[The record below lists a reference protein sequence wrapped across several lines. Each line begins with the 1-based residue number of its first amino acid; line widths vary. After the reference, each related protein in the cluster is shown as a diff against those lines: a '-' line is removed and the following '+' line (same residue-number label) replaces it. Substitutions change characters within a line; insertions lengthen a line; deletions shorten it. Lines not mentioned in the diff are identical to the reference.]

1 MVDVAVT
8 VAKLVQQSTQQSS
21 EEKAAKLTGTQFDQ
35 LHLPC
40 TAWRMFIITELCC
53 KHVNC
58 LDKAIDANVVAV
70 ENLTDSL
77 TKMMD
82 VRNLSSDVFVNGN
95 QANIL
100 IQDLSHENV
109 PLSRDFDKRFLHHT
123 LSLTTNIDDRDR
135 M

>member
-1 MVDVAVT
+1 M
-8 VAKLVQQSTQQSS
+8 
-21 EEKAAKLTGTQFDQ
+21 TGTEFDQ
-35 LHLPC
+35 LHLPF

-82 VRNLSSDVFVNGN
+82 VRNLSSDVFVSGK

-109 PLSRDFDKRFLHHT
+109 PLLRDVEKRFLHHT

>member
-1 MVDVAVT
+1 M
-8 VAKLVQQSTQQSS
+8 
-21 EEKAAKLTGTQFDQ
+21 TGTQFDQ
-35 LHLPC
+35 LHLPF

-53 KHVNC
+53 KHENC
-58 LDKAIDANVVAV
+58 LGKAIDANVVAV
-70 ENLTDSL
+70 EILTDSL

-82 VRNLSSDVFVNGN
+82 VRNLSSDVFVTGN

-109 PLSRDFDKRFLHHT
+109 PLSRDVEKRFLHHT

>member
-1 MVDVAVT
+1 M
-8 VAKLVQQSTQQSS
+8 
-21 EEKAAKLTGTQFDQ
+21 
-35 LHLPC
+35 
-40 TAWRMFIITELCC
+40 
-53 KHVNC
+53 
-58 LDKAIDANVVAV
+58 DKALDANVVAA

-82 VRNLSSDVFVNGN
+82 VRNLSSDVFGNGN

-109 PLSRDFDKRFLHHT
+109 PLSRDVDKRFLHHT